1 MGQGGASNVAVVEL
15 TCTGFVAG
23 GAGLARGEDGR
34 IVFVRGALPGE
45 RVRVE
50 ITERRKDFARA
61 EVREVLVASPDRV
74 APTCPHVADGCGG
87 CDWQHVAASAQPA
100 HKAAI
105 VADALHR
112 LARIPDALVIA
123 GEPGPSVGH
132 RTSIRVAVQYGRAGY
147 RKASSHERVVVRSC
161 LVAHPQLES
170 LLVGGEWGSATEVT
184 LRIGAATGDRLA
196 LVAPH
201 AAGVVLP
208 SDAAD
213 VIVVGVDEIGAGRAV
228 HLHEVVGG
236 VRFRISA
243 TSFFQTQHAGA
254 EALVRAVDA
263 AVGDAEVL
271 LDLYGGVG
279 LFAATVGPRFDTV
292 VSVERHG
299 ASALDAAHNL
309 QGRSNAVSIAAD
321 VERWRP
327 DAALSAR
334 RSRVVIA
341 DPARAGLGRRGVDAV
356 LGCDAR
362 SVVLVSCDAAA
373 LGRDAG
379 LLVAGGYRLV
389 ESRLIDVFAHTAHV
403 EVVSRFDRTDS

>member
-1 MGQGGASNVAVVEL
+1 MVEL

-23 GAGLARGEDGR
+23 GAGLARGDDGR

-50 ITERRKDFARA
+50 ITERRKDFVRA

-74 APTCPHVADGCGG
+74 APSCPHVADGCGG

-105 VADALHR
+105 VADALRR
-112 LARIPDALVIA
+112 LARIPDAPVVA

-132 RTSIRVAVQYGRAGY
+132 RTSIRAAVRSGRAGY
-147 RKASSHERVVVRSC
+147 RKPSSHERVAVRSC

-170 LLVGGEWGSATEVT
+170 LLVGGEWGSAAEVT
-184 LRIGAATGDRLA
+184 LRIGAATGERLA

-208 SDAAD
+208 PDAAD
-213 VIVVGVDEIGAGRAV
+213 VIVVGLDEVGAGRAAY
-228 HLHEVVGG
+228 LHEVVGG

-263 AVGDAEVL
+263 AVGDAAVGHAEVGDAEVL
-271 LDLYGGVG
+271 LDLYSGVG
-279 LFAATVGPRFDTV
+279 LFAATVGARFDTV

-309 QGRSNAVSIAAD
+309 RGRSNAVSIAAD

-341 DPARAGLGRRGVDAV
+341 DPARAGLGRGGVDTV

-362 SVVLVSCDAAA
+362 RVVLVSCDAAA

-389 ESRLIDVFAHTAHV
+389 ESRLVDVFAHTAHV

>member
-1 MGQGGASNVAVVEL
+1 MVEL
-15 TCTGFVAG
+15 TCTSFVAG

-50 ITERRKDFARA
+50 IMERRKDFVRA

-74 APTCPHVADGCGG
+74 APPCPHVADGCGG
-87 CDWQHVAASAQPA
+87 CNWQHVAPSAQPA

-105 VADALHR
+105 VADALRRFAH
-112 LARIPDALVIA
+112 IPDALVVA

-132 RTSIRVAVQYGRAGY
+132 RTSIRAAVQSGRAGY
-147 RKASSHERVVVRSC
+147 RKASSHERVAVRSC

-170 LLVGGEWGSATEVT
+170 LLVGGEWGFAEEVT
-184 LRIGAATGDRLA
+184 LRIGAATGEKLA

-208 SDAAD
+208 PDAAD
-213 VIVVGVDEIGAGRAV
+213 VIVVGLDEIGTGQAAC
-228 HLHEVVGG
+228 LHEVVGG
-236 VRFRISA
+236 MRFRISA

-263 AVGDAEVL
+263 AVDHAEVGDAEVL

-279 LFAATVGPRFDTV
+279 LFAATVGARFDTV

-299 ASALDAAHNL
+299 AAALDAAHNL
-309 QGRSNAVSIAAD
+309 RRRSNAVSIAAD

-341 DPARAGLGRRGVDAV
+341 DPSRAGLGRRGVDAV

-362 SVVLVSCDAAA
+362 RVVLVSCDAAA

-389 ESRLIDVFAHTAHV
+389 ESRLVDVFAHTAHV